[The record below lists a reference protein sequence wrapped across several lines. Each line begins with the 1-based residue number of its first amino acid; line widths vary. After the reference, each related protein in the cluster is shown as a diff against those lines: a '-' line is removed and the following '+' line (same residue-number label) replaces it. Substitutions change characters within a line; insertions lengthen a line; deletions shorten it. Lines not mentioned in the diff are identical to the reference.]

1 MRGRILFC
9 FVLERELLL
18 FFLAIEEQN
27 CIWYGWNAFLFLLY
41 LMEGVNCVE
50 GGRKVCY
57 YVEYI

>member
-9 FVLERELLL
+9 FFVLERELLL
-18 FFLAIEEQN
+18 FFCLAIEEQN

-50 GGRKVCY
+50 GW
-57 YVEYI
+57 